1 MVKVKKVMRV
11 KLLIPLLSLLYFPS
25 SHGLTLSGF
34 TAFDGVIELN
44 ARSSGVIKTV
54 SVLPGQRVKQGDLLL
69 ELDATPHKARFE
81 RAQAIE
87 KSLAPVYET
96 AQLELT
102 RAQELYDRD
111 SLSQIELK
119 NTQYR
124 MAVAEGNLQAAK
136 ADVLLAQY
144 DLENTQIRS
153 PVDGRVEQLN
163 TNVARYVDPSVDL
176 SPLLSVVKSHQ
187 MKVIALLNSDQW
199 SPSLLNKPALIKYRE
214 HKFKGVVSFLG
225 YKRIKQAS
233 GLPAYEVFVSF
244 ETELALPTEM
254 PVTVEI
260 KD

>member
-1 MVKVKKVMRV
+1 MSAKQ
-11 KLLIPLLSLLYFPS
+11 LIPFLSLLYFS
-25 SHGLTLSGF
+25 SSFGLTLSGF
-34 TAFDGVIELN
+34 TAFDTVIDLN
-44 ARSSGVIKTV
+44 ARSSGVITKMV
-54 SVLPGQRVKQGDLLL
+54 SPGQLVKQGDVLV
-69 ELDATPHKARFE
+69 ELDSTPHKARLD
-81 RAQAIE
+81 RSQAIE
-87 KSLAPVYET
+87 KSLTPVFET

-124 MAVAEGNLQAAK
+124 LAVAEGNLQAAT
-136 ADVLLAQY
+136 ADVRLAQY
-144 DLENTQIRS
+144 QLDNTLIRS
-153 PVDGRVEQLN
+153 PVDGRVTQLN

-176 SPLLSVVKSHQ
+176 SPLLSVVKSHR

-199 SPSLLNKPALIKYRE
+199 SPALLNKPAVIKYRE

-233 GLPAYEVFVSF
+233 GLPAYELFVSF
-244 ETELALPTEM
+244 DTELAIPNEM

-260 KD
+260 RD